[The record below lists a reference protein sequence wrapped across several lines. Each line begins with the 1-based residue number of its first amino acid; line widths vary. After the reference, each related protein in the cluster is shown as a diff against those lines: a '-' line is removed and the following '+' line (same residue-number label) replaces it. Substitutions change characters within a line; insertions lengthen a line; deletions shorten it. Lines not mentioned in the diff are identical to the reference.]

1 VLRYTV
7 VGMNLR
13 RIGLAVVLATTMAAA
28 TFAPVVFSVLATDLR
43 SEFSVARWQIGAL
56 VTVVTAVGALLS
68 PVSGSI
74 IDRFAPRHTTAAT
87 AVIAGSGFVAM
98 GLSPGYV
105 WLAAASVLCG
115 VAQASSN
122 PATNRLIMSQA
133 EAGRRGVLTGI
144 KQGGVQAGNFLGGIL
159 LPIGAAASFGWR
171 GTMLLAAVV
180 PVVALIVL
188 GLLIRGRPTPFQP
201 EAAPRERSA
210 PVVYRLAIYAGLLG
224 ITAGSL
230 LTYLPSFAQEGFG
243 FSLEGGGALVSLF
256 AGVGFAARLGAGPLS
271 ERFFGHHRA
280 LAGMALLTALAGVLL
295 ALAPSGGWLWPAA
308 VMIGLGP
315 MAWNVIGNLAVM
327 ELSPP
332 GGAGRGSG
340 VMMAG
345 FLGGMAI
352 GAPLFGASVDLLSTY
367 RPGWL
372 GVAMLGLIASRVG
385 YGVRAEAAAA

>member
-1 VLRYTV
+1 
-7 VGMNLR
+7 MNLR
-13 RIGLAVVLATTMAAA
+13 RIGLGVVLAATMAAS

-56 VTVVTAVGALLS
+56 VTVVTAVGAALS
-68 PVSGSI
+68 PISGSI

-98 GLSPGYV
+98 GLAPGYA

-115 VAQASSN
+115 IAQASSN

-133 EAGRRGVLTGI
+133 EAGRRGFLTGI

-159 LPIGAAASFGWR
+159 LPIGAAAAFGWR
-171 GTMLLAAVV
+171 GTMFLAASV
-180 PVVALIVL
+180 PVIALVVL
-188 GLLIRGRPTPFQP
+188 GLLIRGRPAPSQP
-201 EAAPRERSA
+201 AAAPRARSA
-210 PVVYRLAIYAGLLG
+210 PLVFRLALYAGLLG

-230 LTYLPSFAQEGFG
+230 LTHLPSFAQESFG
-243 FSLEGGGALVSLF
+243 FSLEAGGALVAVF
-256 AGVGFAARLGAGPLS
+256 AGVGFAARLSAGPLS

-280 LAGMALLTALAGVLL
+280 LAGMAVLTGLAGILL
-295 ALAPSGGWLWPAA
+295 ALAPSGAWLWPAA
-308 VMIGLGP
+308 VMIGIGP

-345 FLGGMAI
+345 FLGGMAV

-372 GVAMLGLIASRVG
+372 GVAALGLVAARVG
-385 YGVRAEAAAA
+385 SGVRAEAAAG

>member
-1 VLRYTV
+1 
-7 VGMNLR
+7 MNLR
-13 RIGLAVVLATTMAAA
+13 RIGLGVVLATTMAAS

-56 VTVVTAVGALLS
+56 VTVVTAVGAALS

-98 GLSPGYV
+98 GLAPGYG

-115 VAQASSN
+115 IAQASSN

-133 EAGRRGVLTGI
+133 DAGRRGFLTGI
-144 KQGGVQAGNFLGGIL
+144 KQGGVQAGNFFGGIL
-159 LPIGAAASFGWR
+159 LPIGAAAAFGWR
-171 GTMLLAAVV
+171 GTMFLAASV
-180 PVVALIVL
+180 PVIALVVL
-188 GLLIRGRPTPFQP
+188 GLLIRGRPAPSQP
-201 EAAPRERSA
+201 AAAPRTRSA
-210 PVVYRLAIYAGLLG
+210 PVVFRLALYAGLLG

-230 LTYLPSFAQEGFG
+230 LTHLPSFAQESFG
-243 FSLEGGGALVSLF
+243 FSLEAGGALVAVF
-256 AGVGFAARLGAGPLS
+256 AGVGFAARLSAGPLS

-280 LAGMALLTALAGVLL
+280 LAGMAILTGLAGVLL
-295 ALAPSGGWLWPAA
+295 ALAPSGAWLWPAA
-308 VMIGLGP
+308 VMIGIGP

-345 FLGGMAI
+345 FLGGMAV

-372 GVAMLGLIASRVG
+372 GVAALGLVAARVG
-385 YGVRAEAAAA
+385 VGVRAEAAAG

>member
-1 VLRYTV
+1 MLRYTV

-122 PATNRLIMSQA
+122 PATNRLIMSQV

-188 GLLIRGRPTPFQP
+188 GLLIRGRPTPSQP
-201 EAAPRERSA
+201 EAAPRQRAAS
-210 PVVYRLAIYAGLLG
+210 VVYRLAIYAGLLG
-224 ITAGSL
+224 IAAGSL

-256 AGVGFAARLGAGPLS
+256 AGVGFAARLSAGPLS

-345 FLGGMAI
+345 FLGGMAV

-385 YGVRAEAAAA
+385 YGVRAEAASA

>member
-1 VLRYTV
+1 
-7 VGMNLR
+7 MNLR
-13 RIGLAVVLATTMAAA
+13 RIGLGVVLAATMAAS

-56 VTVVTAVGALLS
+56 VTVVTAVGAALS
-68 PVSGSI
+68 PISGSI

-98 GLSPGYV
+98 GLAPGYA

-115 VAQASSN
+115 IAQASSN

-133 EAGRRGVLTGI
+133 EAGRRGFLTGI

-159 LPIGAAASFGWR
+159 LPIGAAAAFGWR
-171 GTMLLAAVV
+171 GTMFLAASV
-180 PVVALIVL
+180 PVIALVVL
-188 GLLIRGRPTPFQP
+188 GLLIRGRPAPTQP
-201 EAAPRERSA
+201 AAAPRARSA
-210 PVVYRLAIYAGLLG
+210 PVVFRLAVYAGLLG
-224 ITAGSL
+224 ITVGSL
-230 LTYLPSFAQEGFG
+230 LTHLPSFAQESFG
-243 FSLEGGGALVSLF
+243 FSLEAGGALVAVF
-256 AGVGFAARLGAGPLS
+256 AGVGFAARLSAGPLS

-280 LAGMALLTALAGVLL
+280 LAGMAVLTGLAGVFL
-295 ALAPSGGWLWPAA
+295 ALAPSGAWLWPAA
-308 VMIGLGP
+308 VMIGIGP

-327 ELSPP
+327 ELSPA

-345 FLGGMAI
+345 FLGGMAV

-372 GVAMLGLIASRVG
+372 GVAALGLIAARVG
-385 YGVRAEAAAA
+385 FGVRAEAAAG

>member
-1 VLRYTV
+1 
-7 VGMNLR
+7 MNLR
-13 RIGLAVVLATTMAAA
+13 RIGLGVVLATTMAAA

-43 SEFSVARWQIGAL
+43 AEFSVARWQIGAL

-68 PVSGSI
+68 PISGSI

-87 AVIAGSGFVAM
+87 AMIAGSGFVAM
-98 GLSPGYV
+98 GLSPGYI

-133 EAGRRGVLTGI
+133 EAGRRGFLTGI
-144 KQGGVQAGNFLGGIL
+144 KQGGVQAGNFFGGIL
-159 LPIGAAASFGWR
+159 LPIGAAATFGWR
-171 GTMLLAAVV
+171 GTLLLAALV
-180 PVVALIVL
+180 PLLSLIVL
-188 GLLIRGRPTPFQP
+188 GLLIRGRPAPAQP
-201 EAAPRERSA
+201 EPAPRERAA
-210 PVVYRLAIYAGLLG
+210 PVVYRLALYAAMLGL
-224 ITAGSL
+224 TAGSL

-243 FSLEGGGALVSLF
+243 FSLEAGGALVSVF
-256 AGVGFAARLGAGPLS
+256 AGVGFAARLSAGPLS

-280 LAGMALLTALAGVLL
+280 LAGMALLTGLAGVLL

-345 FLGGMAI
+345 FLGGMAV

-367 RPGWL
+367 RPGWIVVALL
-372 GVAMLGLIASRVG
+372 GVTAARVG
-385 YGVRAEAAAA
+385 YGVRAEAAVA

>member
-1 VLRYTV
+1 
-7 VGMNLR
+7 MNLR
-13 RIGLAVVLATTMAAA
+13 RIGLGVVLATTMAAA

-43 SEFSVARWQIGAL
+43 AEFSVARWQIGAL

-68 PVSGSI
+68 PISGSI

-87 AVIAGSGFVAM
+87 ALIAGSGFVAM
-98 GLSPGYV
+98 GLSPGYI

-133 EAGRRGVLTGI
+133 EAGRRGFLTGI
-144 KQGGVQAGNFLGGIL
+144 KQGGVQAGNFFGGIL
-159 LPIGAAASFGWR
+159 LPIGAAATFGWR
-171 GTMLLAAVV
+171 GTLLLAALV
-180 PVVALIVL
+180 PLLSLIVL
-188 GLLIRGRPTPFQP
+188 GLLIRGRPAPTQP
-201 EAAPRERSA
+201 EPAPRERAA
-210 PVVYRLAIYAGLLG
+210 PVVYRLALYAAMLGL
-224 ITAGSL
+224 TAGSL

-243 FSLEGGGALVSLF
+243 FSLEAGGALVSVF
-256 AGVGFAARLGAGPLS
+256 AGVGFAARLSAGPLS

-280 LAGMALLTALAGVLL
+280 LAGMALLTGLAGVLL
-295 ALAPSGGWLWPAA
+295 AVAPSGGWLWPAA

-345 FLGGMAI
+345 FLGGMAV

-367 RPGWL
+367 RPGWIVVALL
-372 GVAMLGLIASRVG
+372 GVTAARVG
-385 YGVRAEAAAA
+385 YGVRAEAAVA